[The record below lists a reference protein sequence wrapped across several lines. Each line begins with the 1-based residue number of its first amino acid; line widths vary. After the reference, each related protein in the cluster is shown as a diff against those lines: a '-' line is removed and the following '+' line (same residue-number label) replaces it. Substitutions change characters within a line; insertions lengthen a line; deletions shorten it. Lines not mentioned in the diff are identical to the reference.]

1 MRHNCPC
8 RGGRGAL
15 QRQVMQVKGKKWEIA
30 QLYFDYIHYIF
41 DYIHYIF
48 GYIALNIK
56 VL

>member
-1 MRHNCPC
+1 M
-8 RGGRGAL
+8 
-15 QRQVMQVKGKKWEIA
+15 MQVKGKMRKIA

-41 DYIHYIF
+41 DYIYYIL

>member
-1 MRHNCPC
+1 MLVNGKMR
-8 RGGRGAL
+8 
-15 QRQVMQVKGKKWEIA
+15 KIA

-48 GYIALNIK
+48 GYIVLNIK